1 MPQEKKLDE
10 RTVGCYFI
18 GYAKKWRWYKF
29 YDPTNGIIF
38 ETNTVKFFED
48 VMVQRENTN
57 QIIFE
62 ESRNSPIQEAP
73 TSIPIVI
80 RISRDSLVQ
89 NLVVNEPIINEPS
102 EIEENPEQD
111 NVDVEDEPI
120 PSQEP

>member
-1 MPQEKKLDE
+1 
-10 RTVGCYFI
+10 
-18 GYAKKWRWYKF
+18 
-29 YDPTNGIIF
+29 
-38 ETNTVKFFED
+38 
-48 VMVQRENTN
+48 MVQRENTN

-111 NVDVEDEPI
+111 NVDVEEEPI